1 MSKRTYTCFMLRM
14 TMSAGDEQ
22 SGLREVRF
30 SIYDT
35 STGADELIRRA
46 NQTVERAEAVSCCIC
61 NELRDVMKQ
70 FLNMRSLITCS
81 NDMYMNSPALR

>member
-1 MSKRTYTCFMLRM
+1 
-14 TMSAGDEQ
+14 MSAGDEQ

-46 NQTVERAEAVSCCIC
+46 NQTVERAEAVSAAVSAAVAGQGAVLFASRPVSAVLHI
-61 NELRDVMKQ
+61 
-70 FLNMRSLITCS
+70 
-81 NDMYMNSPALR
+81 